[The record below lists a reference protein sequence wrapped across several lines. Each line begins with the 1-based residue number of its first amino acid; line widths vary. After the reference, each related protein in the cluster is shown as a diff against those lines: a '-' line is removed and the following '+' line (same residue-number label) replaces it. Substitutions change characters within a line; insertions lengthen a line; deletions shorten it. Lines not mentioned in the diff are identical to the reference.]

1 MIIREADRIDSRQ
14 GQDIGHVPWAATYK
28 ALRAAKYDDFITI
41 EAFGRA
47 MPALAA
53 ATRVW
58 RDFFP
63 TRESVYREGLKQM
76 QQGWAKA
83 K

>member
-1 MIIREADRIDSRQ
+1 M
-14 GQDIGHVPWAATYK
+14 PWAETFK
-28 ALRAAKYDDFITI
+28 AIKAAKYDGWMTI

-47 MPALAA
+47 IPALAA

-63 TRESVYREGLKQM
+63 NKEEFYKVGLKTM
-76 QQGWAKA
+76 KQGMARA
-83 K
+83 R